1 MFNALAQQFKAE
13 QPAQEAQQNNADMV
27 ARRKERRRERKGCGE
42 RERERNACALFLK
55 SSSPFSLSWK
65 TKSCISV
72 QVWYNSSYNKSM
84 FYASARFYLC
94 YYANSSSSPF
104 SLSWKAKS
112 CISGRHNSS
121 YKNLCSTPPRDSI
134 SAITL
139 ISVTTNLR

>member
-27 ARRKERRRERKGCGE
+27 ARRKERRREKRMRRE

-72 QVWYNSSYNKSM
+72 QVPYNSSYNKSM

-112 CISGRHNSS
+112 SISGRHNSS

>member
-27 ARRKERRRERKGCGE
+27 ARRKERRREKRMRRE

-65 TKSCISV
+65 TKSCISGKH
-72 QVWYNSSYNKSM
+72 NSSYNKSM

-112 CISGRHNSS
+112 SISGRHNSS